1 MIVAVGAPPSSA
13 ARQYWWRQLRWRSCC
28 DWWRAAVL
36 RWLGAQRAQC
46 RHSNQASSTQHSK
59 AAVCVSCVGD
69 INIHNTVT
77 VSVQCPVSPSASGP
91 QWSRVPGQVT
101 PALQHRSVET
111 GHSASVART
120 TAVTTS
126 RDHNN
131 NNNSSS
137 RGWW

>member
-28 DWWRAAVL
+28 DWWRAAEL

-69 INIHNTVT
+69 SNIDNA
-77 VSVQCPVSPSASGP
+77 VSVQFPVSSVTIGQWSPVVPSARPGDPSSPAPVSGD
-91 QWSRVPGQVT
+91 WSQRQCS
-101 PALQHRSVET
+101 ADHRSDNI
-111 GHSASVART
+111 S
-120 TAVTTS
+120 
-126 RDHNN
+126 
-131 NNNSSS
+131 
-137 RGWW
+137 